1 MWLDPSLGQEICK
14 MGLEYLGTS
23 DNTEEIENYWVL
35 YKALRDNLEKL
46 PQAKHRP
53 IQASNQYH
61 N

>member
-1 MWLDPSLGQEICK
+1 

-23 DNTEEIENYWVL
+23 ANTEEIENYWVL
-35 YKALRDNLEKL
+35 YKDLRDNLEKL

-53 IQASNQYH
+53 IQASDQYH